1 MKNLKSFFYIF
12 LIILLL
18 LALYFQYN
26 AGDIYAKIGNFYYK
40 RNNIVQAQ
48 NFYEKSFKLG
58 NNDADTREVYINTII
73 NSPLTIE
80 AQEKLVKIAE
90 GKIVDSA
97 SIKAKY
103 FLSDLKKEIHRK
115 YPLNYIKQAP
125 YNQKIVRWNKLPI
138 TYSFKNKENADK
150 NSEKDGKKRKNKKEK
165 S

>member
-73 NSPLTIE
+73 YLAEYKDDGLTKAGRKLRIQNPLGGMLHGSLYFSKRFKI
-80 AQEKLVKIAE
+80 KYRVKGMMLYICYGLFA
-90 GKIVDSA
+90 GKSLRSIFKA
-97 SIKAKY
+97 SSQYNKPGY
-103 FLSDLKKEIHRK
+103 
-115 YPLNYIKQAP
+115 YIIGSRQ
-125 YNQKIVRWNKLPI
+125 RH
-138 TYSFKNKENADK
+138 T
-150 NSEKDGKKRKNKKEK
+150 
-165 S
+165 